1 MTLALVKS
9 DPGATT
15 RHDAVGLVQLPR
27 ERRLDVLP
35 SLLGLP
41 AAGSIDFTASKQGMA
56 GRVTAAQLTA
66 ALAGLDRL
74 PTALRLP
81 ELLAN
86 TFVHLSARDGWQA
99 AAVCK
104 AWRGPWRQRLKGMLR
119 CVRRAAPLPKYNHRV
134 SAGAGGV
141 LVADYNHGYVNLY
154 SQTGDLVRVYDQPN
168 FEVMNNGSI
177 PDDELDFYGL
187 GYPHCVVEI
196 PNSDGL
202 AWAIENDDCNVILIR
217 LTDGRRLRDID
228 FEQPDEIRPHSQIL
242 PLSGQQP
249 RDLAIAGDALLVLC
263 ADDQWVYGRVVVLDV
278 NTGAFRYCFAGEV
291 GTAEELRDPESFAVA
306 GDLVY
311 IPEKY
316 NHQVKVFRIGEGTWT
331 LVRTFGRAGTP
342 PEVDEDDPYW
352 NNVYPYDDP
361 RIGAGPGE
369 FNEPWGIAVGKRCLY
384 VSESSGAR
392 IQVLSLPDGE
402 PMHIVRSPDGLDLT
416 GMCFTAFPDGTGA
429 RVWCCGSGWGYPQ
442 ESPLGHRTQW
452 CVHIFAICD

>member
-1 MTLALVKS
+1 
-9 DPGATT
+9 
-15 RHDAVGLVQLPR
+15 
-27 ERRLDVLP
+27 
-35 SLLGLP
+35 
-41 AAGSIDFTASKQGMA
+41 MA
-56 GRVTAAQLTA
+56 GLTTAAQLA
-66 ALAGLDRL
+66 EAKLDRL

-86 TFVHLSARDGWQA
+86 TFGHLSARDGWQA

-104 AWRGPWRQRLKGMLR
+104 AWRGPWHQRMKGMLR
-119 CVRRAAPLPKYNHRV
+119 CVRRGAPLTKYNERV
-134 SAGAGGV
+134 SAAGGGV
-141 LVADYNHGYVNLY
+141 LVTDYNNCYVKLY
-154 SQTGDLVRVYDQPN
+154 SQTGDLVRVYDEPT

-177 PDDELDFYGL
+177 PDDEIDFYGL
-187 GYPHCVVEI
+187 HLPHCVVEI

-228 FEQPDEIRPHSQIL
+228 FGREPDDEIRPQSQIL
-242 PLSGQQP
+242 PMSGQQP

-263 ADDQWVYGRVVVLDV
+263 TDYGRWVYGRVVVLDV
-278 NTGAFRYCFAGEV
+278 HTGAFRYCFAGDV

-311 IPEKY
+311 IADRY
-316 NHQVKVFRIGEGTWT
+316 NHQVKVFRLADGTGT

-342 PEVDEDDPYW
+342 PELDEERPYW
-352 NNVYPYDDP
+352 HRFPDQELDDP

-369 FNEPWGIAVGKRCLY
+369 FNEPWGVTVGKQRLY
-384 VSESSGAR
+384 VSESAGKR

-416 GMCFTAFPDGTGA
+416 GICFKAWPDGTGDQ
-429 RVWCCGSGWGYPQ
+429 VWCCGSTWGYPQ
-442 ESPLGHRTQW
+442 EHPNGERVANGHRNHW
-452 CVHIFAICD
+452 HVHIFAICD

>member
-1 MTLALVKS
+1 
-9 DPGATT
+9 
-15 RHDAVGLVQLPR
+15 
-27 ERRLDVLP
+27 
-35 SLLGLP
+35 
-41 AAGSIDFTASKQGMA
+41 MA
-56 GRVTAAQLTA
+56 GQITAAQLTA
-66 ALAGLDRL
+66 ALAGVGRL

-86 TFVHLSARDGWQA
+86 TFGHLSARDGWQA

-119 CVRRAAPLPKYNHRV
+119 CVRRGAPLPKYNERV

-154 SQTGDLVRVYDQPN
+154 SQTGDLVRVYDEPT

-196 PNSDGL
+196 LNSDGL

-217 LTDGRRLRDID
+217 LTDGRRLQDID
-228 FEQPDEIRPHSQIL
+228 FGREEGDEIRPESQVL
-242 PLSGQQP
+242 TLNQQP

-263 ADDQWVYGRVVVLDV
+263 ADYGRWVYGRVVVLDV
-278 NTGAFRYCFAGEV
+278 HTGAFRYCFGGAV

-311 IPEKY
+311 IADKY
-316 NHQVKVFRIGEGTWT
+316 NHQVKVFRHAEGTGT

-342 PEVDEDDPYW
+342 PELDEENPYW
-352 NNVYPYDDP
+352 EFPNYGYYDP
-361 RIGAGPGE
+361 RVGAGPGE
-369 FNEPWGIAVGKRCLY
+369 FNEPWGVAVGKQRLY
-384 VSESSGAR
+384 VSESAGAR
-392 IQVLSLPDGE
+392 IQVLRLPDGE

-416 GMCFTAFPDGTGA
+416 GLCFKAWPDGTGDQ
-429 RVWCCGSGWGYPQ
+429 VWCCGSYWGYPH
-442 ESPLGHRTQW
+442 EHPNGDLVANGERTHAG
-452 CVHIFAICD
+452 VHIFAICD

>member
-1 MTLALVKS
+1 
-9 DPGATT
+9 
-15 RHDAVGLVQLPR
+15 
-27 ERRLDVLP
+27 
-35 SLLGLP
+35 
-41 AAGSIDFTASKQGMA
+41 MA
-56 GRVTAAQLTA
+56 GQITAAQLTA
-66 ALAGLDRL
+66 ALAGVGRL

-86 TFVHLSARDGWQA
+86 TFGHLSARDGWQA

-119 CVRRAAPLPKYNHRV
+119 CVRRGAPLPKYNERV
-134 SAGAGGV
+134 SAGAAGV

-217 LTDGRRLRDID
+217 LTDGRRLQDID
-228 FEQPDEIRPHSQIL
+228 FGREEGDEIRPESQIL
-242 PLSGQQP
+242 PLSQQP

-263 ADDQWVYGRVVVLDV
+263 TDYGRWVYGRVVVLDV
-278 NTGAFRYCFAGEV
+278 HTGAFRYCFAGEV

-311 IPEKY
+311 IADKY
-316 NHQVKVFRIGEGTWT
+316 NHQIKVFRHADGTGT
-331 LVRTFGRAGTP
+331 LVRTFGRGGTP
-342 PEVDEDDPYW
+342 PELDEERPYW
-352 NNVYPYDDP
+352 HRYPNIELDDP

-369 FNEPWGIAVGKRCLY
+369 FNEPWGIAVGKQRLY
-384 VSESSGAR
+384 VSEQAGKR

-402 PMHIVRSPDGLDLT
+402 PMHIVRSPDGLDVT
-416 GMCFTAFPDGTGA
+416 GLCFMAWPDGTGDQ
-429 RVWCCGSGWGYPQ
+429 VWCCGSYWGYPH
-442 ESPLGHRTQW
+442 EHPNGERVANGERTHAG
-452 CVHIFAICD
+452 VHIFAICD